1 MSAMTLT
8 LMKCFD
14 YHYALEHQPSLKMQ
28 KQKTNGEKKKRND
41 IYMTDKGLEAAL
53 LPLSVII
60 TILINVAVT
69 FCMKI

>member
-1 MSAMTLT
+1 
-8 LMKCFD
+8 
-14 YHYALEHQPSLKMQ
+14 
-28 KQKTNGEKKKRND
+28 
-41 IYMTDKGLEAAL
+41 MTDKGLEAAL